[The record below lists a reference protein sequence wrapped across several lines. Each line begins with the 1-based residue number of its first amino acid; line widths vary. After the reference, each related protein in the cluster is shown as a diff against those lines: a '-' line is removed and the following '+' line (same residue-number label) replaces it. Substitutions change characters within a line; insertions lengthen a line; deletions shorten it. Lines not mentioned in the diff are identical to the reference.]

1 MNITIVS
8 SKQAPRELLLLA
20 DPCENRVAEYV
31 KSGILFVGEFDG
43 QVIAAAV
50 IMKDGER
57 YEIKN
62 IAVSPAYQHKG
73 LGKLMLA
80 HLIRHVKEAGGEE
93 IFLGTGNSSL
103 SQLAFYQKM
112 GFRITGVIPD
122 YFRDHEPP
130 IYENGIRCMDMVILS
145 YRLKSSGGDQ

>member
-1 MNITIVS
+1 MTGAMNISIVS
-8 SKQAPRELLLLA
+8 PEHAPWELLLLA
-20 DPCENRVAEYV
+20 DPCESRVSEYV
-31 KSGILFVGEFDG
+31 ESGILFIGELDD

-50 IMKDGER
+50 ILNQDAR

-73 LGKLMLA
+73 LGKLMLS
-80 HLIRHVKEAGGEE
+80 HLLRYAKEAGGEE

-112 GFRITGVIPD
+112 GFRITGVVPD
-122 YFRDHEPP
+122 YFRDYEPP
-130 IYENGIRCMDMVILS
+130 IYENGIRCMDMVILGC
-145 YRLKSSGGDQ
+145 RV